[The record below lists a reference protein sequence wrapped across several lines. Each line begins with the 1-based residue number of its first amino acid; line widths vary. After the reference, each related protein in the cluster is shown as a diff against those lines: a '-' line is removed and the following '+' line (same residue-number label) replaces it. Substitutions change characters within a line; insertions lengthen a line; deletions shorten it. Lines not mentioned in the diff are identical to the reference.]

1 MASATLDGLPHH
13 TAGLARAGDVVTG
26 PIRTC
31 VGCGRRVAR
40 GDLVRIVAADGSA
53 TVDPRCDRPG
63 RGAWIHPD
71 PRCIERARSRKA
83 LTRALRIPHD
93 VGERVWVELAG
104 VVATVS
110 DAHSVSDNE

>member
-1 MASATLDGLPHH
+1 M
-13 TAGLARAGDVVTG
+13 
-26 PIRTC
+26 
-31 VGCGRRVAR
+31 GCGRRVAR

-104 VVATVS
+104 VAPLSATRTACRTTS
-110 DAHSVSDNE
+110 DGSGLEADGHPMSTQR